1 MQQRYNVK
9 NWLKQFVVKRISSEV
24 SSEQWI
30 NPERLTAEKRRWQQR
45 QVEDQTRWP
54 EHVFENFVIV
64 GLPPTVD
71 ITEIATEVT
80 TLQEGQDEVK
90 IDAHDGPQP
99 CYDAEVLYKF
109 PPNKDLIM
117 NATNMAQFCFPYGV
131 TPNMIQRT
139 PSMSGLNEVIFS
151 QPNAMRDKQAFVFMF
166 QSGDDLPVYGICCYA
181 EEMLHR
187 PPPLAKEA
195 FPECTAPVSRYRL
208 TAPRCYCLISK
219 YPFFEWHFK
228 VLGMIMSVQRL
239 EHIENFMQELTL
251 LPQIETVHS
260 APGLSEQSNAVH
272 RRALSSPTAN
282 ASNQNAQH
290 MMRSDSVSSTMGMQA
305 ESFVDATEVLENID
319 QEGASSSA
327 RVGAEATNHH
337 QDEEDEVLKLLKA
350 VYKVQVPPPGGV
362 LRFEPENGLQHISYI
377 RADAR
382 SKTEGGVL
390 KVATAEAAQSLRY
403 WTVAALCRA
412 LSVESILL
420 LLTSVMLEKQIV
432 VFCPSIGILSAVILS
447 VIPLIYPLQWHS
459 FVLPVLPIG
468 MMDFLDAPVPFL
480 VGMQYKRE
488 EIRSKSGFLTRV
500 NVYKDKVSCSQY
512 IPHLPGRKALMAE
525 LEPIHST
532 IRCVGGD
539 GGGGGEKQPLYNV
552 SDEGKVLVDRFIRVI
567 NKYLMNYFATLPQ
580 HTITDTTSGE
590 RVSLLLTDSYI
601 NSFPLKDRHFAADFV
616 GTQMFQ
622 GYSDFLIQDWKKQQP
637 ERKLSEK

>member
-1 MQQRYNVK
+1 
-9 NWLKQFVVKRISSEV
+9 
-24 SSEQWI
+24 
-30 NPERLTAEKRRWQQR
+30 
-45 QVEDQTRWP
+45 
-54 EHVFENFVIV
+54 
-64 GLPPTVD
+64 
-71 ITEIATEVT
+71 
-80 TLQEGQDEVK
+80 
-90 IDAHDGPQP
+90 
-99 CYDAEVLYKF
+99 
-109 PPNKDLIM
+109 
-117 NATNMAQFCFPYGV
+117 
-131 TPNMIQRT
+131 
-139 PSMSGLNEVIFS
+139 
-151 QPNAMRDKQAFVFMF
+151 MRDKQAFVFMF

-459 FVLPVLPIG
+459 QQIFNELFCNSSAAHHHRHDIGRTGFIIVDRLLHKQLPIKRQTFCG
-468 MMDFLDAPVPFL
+468 RFRWNTNVLRLLGLFNSGLEEIVT
-480 VGMQYKRE
+480 RE
-488 EIRSKSGFLTRV
+488 EVKRKMIKGVIFW
-500 NVYKDKVSCSQY
+500 QG
-512 IPHLPGRKALMAE
+512 GR
-525 LEPIHST
+525 
-532 IRCVGGD
+532 R
-539 GGGGGEKQPLYNV
+539 
-552 SDEGKVLVDRFIRVI
+552 
-567 NKYLMNYFATLPQ
+567 
-580 HTITDTTSGE
+580 
-590 RVSLLLTDSYI
+590 LLLLFYQLRI
-601 NSFPLKDRHFAADFV
+601 QLECIVKNS
-616 GTQMFQ
+616 
-622 GYSDFLIQDWKKQQP
+622 
-637 ERKLSEK
+637 